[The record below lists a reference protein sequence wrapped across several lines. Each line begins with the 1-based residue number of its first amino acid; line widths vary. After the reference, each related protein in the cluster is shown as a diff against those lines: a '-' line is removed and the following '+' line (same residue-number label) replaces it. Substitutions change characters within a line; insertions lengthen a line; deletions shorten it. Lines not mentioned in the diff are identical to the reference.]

1 MGKIVEKLKVGDEF
15 TDIEL
20 NGRVYNICEKYI
32 VPIRNSG
39 ENNKK
44 GKQSVKISRLV
55 DSQFYLHGDTSN
67 LRKNMDKINP
77 NDIIGIHY
85 KKHGTSFVVG
95 NVQVKRPLSWLEKLA
110 KKIGIKVEEN
120 TYDIVYASRR
130 VIKNKDF

>member
-95 NVQVKRPLSWLEKLA
+95 NVQVKRELTWLEK
-110 KKIGIKVEEN
+110 I
-120 TYDIVYASRR
+120 
-130 VIKNKDF
+130 